1 MRHYIGFIC
10 FCLVF
15 KFVFVYFFEIL
26 PELVMGAKQIYH
38 LSSDENDPSHIGYN
52 NLRFPL
58 IFFYN
63 ILYFWIQKLNFCLC
77 NFNLFARIFPWIC
90 NTIVQR
96 LANFKKIVK
105 PWAKQPMCSSEMLLW
120 ANFLYSLA
128 IPPNPRVINQFY
140 SQYMWLGNS
149 YGMAGIRQGVEEV
162 VEVG

>member
-1 MRHYIGFIC
+1 MYHVSEKYTSTLKILVPPNIGDMRHYIGFIF

-63 ILYFWIQKLNFCLC
+63 ILYF
-77 NFNLFARIFPWIC
+77 
-90 NTIVQR
+90 
-96 LANFKKIVK
+96 
-105 PWAKQPMCSSEMLLW
+105 
-120 ANFLYSLA
+120 
-128 IPPNPRVINQFY
+128 
-140 SQYMWLGNS
+140 
-149 YGMAGIRQGVEEV
+149 
-162 VEVG
+162 